1 MKVNNTMS
9 ADAIVNPKGKEQAG
23 QKEAIQ
29 QEQQAQIKNG
39 NLKASELNLFQDPIE
54 ERKKKAMEE
63 AMEFVKKQFE
73 SDGKVDAVLQE
84 CRDEIQSSKDA
95 AKEASQ
101 QLVEIRKQKDELKEA
116 YSDENNE
123 DYKAQIKALD
133 EEAGEWKKQYQEAHK
148 VIAAATQGIKG
159 IKQENLKHHGMVDA
173 TKAEEASLKAS
184 SDEII
189 GMLKDEAVDKID
201 KDLEEVVEE
210 AKEEKEEKV
219 REEAEQE
226 KARLEREKQAQK
238 VEENLKEQKQQ
249 AKKSYV
255 PDTNLD
261 VEDMMQK
268 QQEVMRNTQ
277 EILEQQKLLEEEIKG
292 IVVDSH
298 M

>member
-1 MKVNNTMS
+1 MKVNNAIS
-9 ADAIVNPKGKEQAG
+9 ADAIATSKGKEQVA

-29 QEQQAQIKNG
+29 QEQQAQVKNG

-54 ERKKKAMEE
+54 EKKKKAMEE

-73 SDGKVDAVLQE
+73 SDGKIDAVLQE

-95 AKEASQ
+95 AKEASEH
-101 QLVEIRKQKDELKEA
+101 LVEIRKQKDELKEA
-116 YSDENNE
+116 YADENNE
-123 DYKAQIKALD
+123 DYKAQVKMLN

-159 IKQENLKHHGMVDA
+159 INQENLKHHGMVDA
-173 TKAEEASLKAS
+173 TKAQEASLKAS

-189 GMLKDEAVDKID
+189 GMIKDEAIDKID

-210 AKEEKEEKV
+210 AKEGKEEKV
-219 REEAEQE
+219 QQEAEQE
-226 KARLEREKQAQK
+226 KARLEREKQAQQ
-238 VEENLKEQKQQ
+238 VEENLNEQKQQ
-249 AKKSYV
+249 AKKSYL
-255 PDTNLD
+255 PDTDLNVD
-261 VEDMMQK
+261 DIMRK
-268 QQEVMRNTQ
+268 QQEIVRNTQ